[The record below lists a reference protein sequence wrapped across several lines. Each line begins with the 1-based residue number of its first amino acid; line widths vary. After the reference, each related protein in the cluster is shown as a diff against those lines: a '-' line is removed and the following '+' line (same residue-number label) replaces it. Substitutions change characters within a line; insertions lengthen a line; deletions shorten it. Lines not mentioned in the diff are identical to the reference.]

1 VPLSVERNRLEAMG
15 EAVVDLMRDRRPD
28 AVLVDGWLMAQY
40 LPRGAPPALLH
51 QHNAEHR
58 MWRGQAELEGAA
70 WRRAIVAAEA
80 SRVRAYEGS
89 ILPRFDVV
97 FAVSQRDRE
106 ALLGLGAPPPVPLLP
121 NVPAPS
127 LLDRPPL
134 DPRPEPVLLHL
145 GTLSWPPNLVGV
157 LRFLHEGFPA
167 LRRRV
172 PAARLVVAG
181 SGAPAALRAAV
192 ARTPGAELR
201 DTVEDDEALYRIA
214 RCFVD
219 VSLGGA
225 GTRVKILNALARG
238 VPVVATRDA
247 AEGLE
252 LDGAAL
258 VGDDARSVADLVEP
272 LLDDDE
278 AWRRLREAGRATIRA
293 RYVPEVAFVALD
305 EALAGVA
312 PA

>member
-1 VPLSVERNRLEAMG
+1 
-15 EAVVDLMRDRRPD
+15 
-28 AVLVDGWLMAQY
+28 
-40 LPRGAPPALLH
+40 
-51 QHNAEHR
+51 
-58 MWRGQAELEGAA
+58 
-70 WRRAIVAAEA
+70 
-80 SRVRAYEGS
+80 
-89 ILPRFDVV
+89 
-97 FAVSQRDRE
+97 
-106 ALLGLGAPPPVPLLP
+106 
-121 NVPAPS
+121 
-127 LLDRPPL
+127 
-134 DPRPEPVLLHL
+134 
-145 GTLSWPPNLVGV
+145 
-157 LRFLHEGFPA
+157 
-167 LRRRV
+167 
-172 PAARLVVAG
+172 VAG

-201 DTVEDDEALYRIA
+201 DAVEDDEALYRIA